1 VPQAA
6 PLFTYEHVRIRD
18 EPLDLLDELASLAER
33 RNVSMA
39 QLIREAI
46 LSFISREAQ
55 APDGDPL
62 LDIVGMID
70 SPDVPI
76 DAAENHDRYIY
87 RKDWED

>member
-1 VPQAA
+1 MSEQGRMHRMQFYIEPR
-6 PLFTYEHVRIRD
+6 VR
-18 EPLDLLDELASLAER
+18 DELASLAER
-33 RNVSMA
+33 RSVSMA

>member
-1 VPQAA
+1 MSEQGRMHRMQFYIEPN
-6 PLFTYEHVRIRD
+6 VR
-18 EPLDLLDELASLAER
+18 DELASLAER

-46 LSFISREAQ
+46 LSFVAREAQ
-55 APDGDPL
+55 TPDGDPL

-70 SPDVPI
+70 SPDVPS
-76 DAAENHDRYIY
+76 DAAENHDRHIY

>member
-1 VPQAA
+1 MSEQGRMHRMQFYIEPN
-6 PLFTYEHVRIRD
+6 VR
-18 EPLDLLDELASLAER
+18 DELASLAER

-46 LSFISREAQ
+46 LSFVAREAQ

-70 SPDVPI
+70 SPDVPS
-76 DAAENHDRYIY
+76 DAAENHDRHIY

>member
-1 VPQAA
+1 MSKRDRMHRMQFYIEPR
-6 PLFTYEHVRIRD
+6 VR
-18 EPLDLLDELASLAER
+18 DELASLAER

-70 SPDVPI
+70 SPDVPT
-76 DAAENHDRYIY
+76 DAAENHDRHIY
-87 RKDWED
+87 PKDWED

>member
-1 VPQAA
+1 MSEQGRMHRMQFYIEPR
-6 PLFTYEHVRIRD
+6 VR
-18 EPLDLLDELASLAER
+18 DELASLAER
-33 RNVSMA
+33 RSVSMA

-46 LSFISREAQ
+46 LSLVAREAH
-55 APDGDPL
+55 APDDDPL

-70 SPDVPI
+70 SPAVPV

>member
-1 VPQAA
+1 MSEQGRMHRMQFYIEPK
-6 PLFTYEHVRIRD
+6 VR
-18 EPLDLLDELASLAER
+18 DELALLAER

-55 APDGDPL
+55 APDSDPL

-87 RKDWED
+87 RRDWED

>member
-1 VPQAA
+1 MPQAA

-46 LSFISREAQ
+46 LSFVAREAQ
-55 APDGDPL
+55 APDGDP
-62 LDIVGMID
+62 GARRA
-70 SPDVPI
+70 P
-76 DAAENHDRYIY
+76 E
-87 RKDWED
+87 

>member
-1 VPQAA
+1 MSKRDRMHRMQFYIEPR
-6 PLFTYEHVRIRD
+6 VR
-18 EPLDLLDELASLAER
+18 DELASLAER

-55 APDGDPL
+55 APDSDPL

-70 SPDVPI
+70 SPDVPT

-87 RKDWED
+87 PKDWED